1 MGEFSWACAPP
12 GRMKITCAVAPA
24 QAGAHCKSGEGWI
37 PAFAGMTSHKGIFS
51 GHVAQNVPDRFL
63 AVARVVR
70 PQGRRGE
77 VLAEPLTDFSARLE
91 ELHDVFLENPGT
103 APQPIKVE
111 DVWPHKGRV
120 VIKFSG
126 VDSISDAATLKG
138 RHVLIL
144 AEDRMPLA
152 PNQYYLWQLEGC
164 RVVAERSGREV
175 EVGTVTSVE
184 PTGGVDVLHVATA
197 QGEILIPL
205 AQAICTKIDTE
216 AGTILI
222 DPPEDLLDLNA

>member
-1 MGEFSWACAPP
+1 VPVRTFG
-12 GRMKITCAVAPA
+12 GGVA
-24 QAGAHCKSGEGWI
+24 E
-37 PAFAGMTSHKGIFS
+37 
-51 GHVAQNVPDRFL
+51 NVPDRFL

-77 VLAEPLTDFSARLE
+77 VLAEPLTDFAARFK
-91 ELHDVFLENPGT
+91 ELRDVFLESPGT
-103 APQPIKVE
+103 DPQPIKVE

-126 VDSISDAATLKG
+126 VDSISDASGLRG

-144 AEDRMPLA
+144 AEERMPLP

-164 RVVAERSGREV
+164 RVIAERSGRQV
-175 EVGTVTSVE
+175 EVGTVTSIE
-184 PTGGVDVLHVATA
+184 ATGGVDVLHVATPK
-197 QGEILIPL
+197 GEVLIPL

-216 AGTILI
+216 ARTILI

>member
-1 MGEFSWACAPP
+1 MA
-12 GRMKITCAVAPA
+12 
-24 QAGAHCKSGEGWI
+24 SGES
-37 PAFAGMTSHKGIFS
+37 ARTAGEDL
-51 GHVAQNVPDRFL
+51 AQNVPDRFL
-63 AVARVVR
+63 AVACVVR

-77 VLAEPLTDFSARLE
+77 VLAAPLTDFSARFQ
-91 ELHDVFLENPGT
+91 ELRDVFLENPGT

-111 DVWPHKGRV
+111 HVWPHKGQV

-126 VDSISDAATLKG
+126 VDSISEASGLKG

-144 AEDRMPLA
+144 AENRMPL
-152 PNQYYLWQLEGC
+152 PPDHYYLWELQGC
-164 RVVAERSGREV
+164 RVVAERSGTQV

-184 PTGGVDVLHVATA
+184 PTGGVDVLHVAAA

-216 AGTILI
+216 ARTILI
-222 DPPEDLLDLNA
+222 DPPEDLLDLNV